1 MGVMFWMLPVQGMI
15 GAMGVLLLAARVM
28 VAMMVVTVFT
38 MHVLVTVV
46 SFSVMHVLWSR

>member
-28 VAMMVVTVFT
+28 VAMMVTVFT

-46 SFSVMHVLWSR
+46 SFSVMHVFWSR